1 MYINLIPATFTLRRL
16 IIVRMMQFTST
27 KCSKMYLI
35 FFSLV
40 DDAIVILYF
49 WGWGCLLTH
58 VLLGKIFNQISVSLL
73 LWQDLG
79 DLQFV

>member
-1 MYINLIPATFTLRRL
+1 MYINLIPATFILRRL
-16 IIVRMMQFTST
+16 IIV
-27 KCSKMYLI
+27 KMYLN

-40 DDAIVILYF
+40 DDAMVILYF

-73 LWQDLG
+73 L
-79 DLQFV
+79 